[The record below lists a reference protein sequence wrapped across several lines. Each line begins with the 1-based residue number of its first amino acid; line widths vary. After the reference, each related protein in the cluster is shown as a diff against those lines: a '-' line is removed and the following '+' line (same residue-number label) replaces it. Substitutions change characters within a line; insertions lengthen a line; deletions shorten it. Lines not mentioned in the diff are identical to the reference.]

1 MPAGPIWSSVT
12 IAVGTYPNHLTHIR
26 LSHHMRERCL
36 KLGALAPGDVLP
48 NVEVHPFCIL
58 LAYLN
63 GDESLSVFK
72 RQATDPSFLLIFA
85 HTWALAARLSLR
97 MLQNELISVMSKL
110 YTVIDEGTCSYQRC
124 TWTDIYLLQA
134 FQHIRSQFGPE
145 THAENFLVCF
155 SSRTA
160 PLIGEL
166 EKQLRSKDFDFDI
179 REKILKEARSFERDP
194 IIHCP
199 HIFHVSTLNPPSYPP
214 LDVQRLPQDES
225 SNADATRLHSNTSSS
240 ATNGR
245 FNSSERNYRSSL
257 EHEIR
262 ILRESGSP
270 HATSESSN
278 ISYQRQ
284 ANSKL
289 DSMVHLTIRDQD
301 APDRYGPLH
310 TQDPGDTSSSV
321 MNEGR
326 KLNLGYA
333 TPEHYLPMS
342 HMHPTL
348 PPSSAMSPSA
358 CHIRIPCMI
367 QILQKNNEP
376 RTDNSNRFRGSNDD
390 KKRASP
396 SIPGVRENSSDT
408 ARVSANN
415 ARHGERVT
423 REKRRRRYRWFS
435 LLTCGVTYQ

>member
-26 LSHHMRERCL
+26 LSHHMRERYL

-85 HTWALAARLSLR
+85 RTWALAARLSLR

-110 YTVIDEGTCSYQRC
+110 YTVINEGTCSYQRC

-155 SSRTA
+155 SSITA

-225 SNADATRLHSNTSSS
+225 SNADATRFDGAPYNPRPRCARPIRSTSYTRSRRHEQLRHERRSQTQSRLCHSRALPSNVAYAS
-240 ATNGR
+240 N
-245 FNSSERNYRSSL
+245 
-257 EHEIR
+257 
-262 ILRESGSP
+262 
-270 HATSESSN
+270 ATSV
-278 ISYQRQ
+278 QRHV
-284 ANSKL
+284 SF
-289 DSMVHLTIRDQD
+289 R
-301 APDRYGPLH
+301 
-310 TQDPGDTSSSV
+310 
-321 MNEGR
+321 
-326 KLNLGYA
+326 
-333 TPEHYLPMS
+333 LP
-342 HMHPTL
+342 H
-348 PPSSAMSPSA
+348 
-358 CHIRIPCMI
+358 
-367 QILQKNNEP
+367 
-376 RTDNSNRFRGSNDD
+376 
-390 KKRASP
+390 
-396 SIPGVRENSSDT
+396 SDT
-408 ARVSANN
+408 VYDSDPA
-415 ARHGERVT
+415 E
-423 REKRRRRYRWFS
+423 E
-435 LLTCGVTYQ
+435 